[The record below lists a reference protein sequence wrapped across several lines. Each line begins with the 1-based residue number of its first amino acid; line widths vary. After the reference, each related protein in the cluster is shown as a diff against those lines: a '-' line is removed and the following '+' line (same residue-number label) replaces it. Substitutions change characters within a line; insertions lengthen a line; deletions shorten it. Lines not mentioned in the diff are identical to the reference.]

1 MDSMS
6 EQMMNMHWL
15 PEMVNYH
22 LPRWEELP
30 EIDLYMDQV
39 LHFIEKY
46 AIFPVD
52 EEGQSI
58 TKSMINNY
66 VKLGL
71 MPKPIKKKYSRTHV
85 AYLIAITTLKQVLTI
100 SEVQQACIQQIKKCG
115 ERESYNLFC
124 QEQENAMK
132 YVIGKMTGQN
142 FLADEIQTEKLTSE
156 NRTIKL
162 ATLAF
167 ASKVMTQKII
177 QYEALEQSNL

>member
-15 PEMVNYH
+15 TEMVNYH

-46 AIFPVD
+46 AIFP
-52 EEGQSI
+52 
-58 TKSMINNY
+58 

>member
-1 MDSMS
+1 ME
-6 EQMMNMHWL
+6 EQNVDWL
-15 PEMVNYH
+15 DEVANYH

-39 LHFIEKY
+39 LNFIEKY
-46 AIFPVD
+46 AIFPVE
-52 EEGQSI
+52 EEGNGI

-71 MPKPIKKKYSRTHV
+71 MPKPVKKKYSRTHV

-100 SEVQQACIQQIKKCG
+100 SEVQKACIQQIKKSG
-115 ERESYNLFC
+115 ERAAYNLFC

-132 YVIGKMTGQN
+132 YVVGKMKNKNLLSEAEQM
-142 FLADEIQTEKLTSE
+142 DVLTVE
-156 NRTIKL
+156 NMTVKL

-167 ASKVMTQKII
+167 ASKVMAQKII
-177 QYEALEQSNL
+177 QYEATKD